1 VRIVAWLMEGTWAPC
16 VDAAA
21 EYPDADL
28 TLLYVIDPRLAGSVR
43 NVRAGLLGRGSWGR
57 DPADA
62 VDETAAAAGNA
73 LLQAAEKRLEPRPVR
88 TFIRTGRPE
97 REAVAASADAD
108 LLILARDG
116 DHRRLG
122 PHSLGPHTRFAI
134 DHAPCRVLL
143 IWPDRVPGLSTIPP
157 PPQHSPPNR

>member
-1 VRIVAWLMEGTWAPC
+1 MRIVAWLMEGTWEPC

-21 EYPDADL
+21 EFADADI
-28 TLLYVIDPRLAGSVR
+28 TLLYVVDARLAGGVR
-43 NVRAGLLGRGSWGR
+43 DMRAGLLGRGSWGR

-62 VDETAAAAGNA
+62 VGETVAAAGAA
-73 LLQAAEKRLEPRPVR
+73 LLRAAERRLDGRGVHSL
-88 TFIRTGRPE
+88 IRTGRPE
-97 REAVAASADAD
+97 REAVAACAEAD

-143 IWPDRVPGLSTIPP
+143 IWPDSVPDLSTIPAP
-157 PPQHSPPNR
+157 PPHPPGHS